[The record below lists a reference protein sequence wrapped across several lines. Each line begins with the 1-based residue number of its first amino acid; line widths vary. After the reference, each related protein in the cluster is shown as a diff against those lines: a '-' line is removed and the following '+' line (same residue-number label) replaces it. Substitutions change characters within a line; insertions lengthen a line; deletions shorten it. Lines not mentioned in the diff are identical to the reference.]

1 MNFATWQGATR
12 NAGSARPGARALMA
26 WCLDNYPMARNLG
39 IYNYRPVRGSTSL
52 SIHAE
57 GRALDVGF
65 PVVGGQAH
73 AEGTRLLN
81 QLGARGR
88 ELGVQTIIWNR
99 RIYSAR
105 SPYGRTY
112 TGVNPHIDHLHVE
125 LTRDAGERLTTS
137 TIISILGGT
146 APRRV
151 LRLTTPYMTGED
163 VKEVQR
169 RVAVA
174 ADGIYG
180 PATKDAVIR
189 FQRSKGLTADGVV
202 GAQTWAALGL

>member
-12 NAGSARPGARALMA
+12 NAGSARPGARALMS

-57 GRALDVGF
+57 GRALDVGM

-81 QLGARGR
+81 RLGARGR
-88 ELGVQTIIWNR
+88 ELGIQTIIWNR

-105 SPYGRTY
+105 SPLGRTY
-112 TGVNPHIDHLHVE
+112 SGVNPHVDHLHIE
-125 LTRDAGERLTTS
+125 LTRDAGERLTTT
-137 TIISILGGT
+137 TIIGILGGT
-146 APRRV
+146 ATRRV
-151 LRLTTPYMTGED
+151 LRLTTPMMVGSD
-163 VKEVQR
+163 VAEVQR
-169 RVAVA
+169 RLNIA
-174 ADGIYG
+174 ADGIFG
-180 PATKDAVIR
+180 PATKDAVVR
-189 FQRSKGLTADGVV
+189 FQRLNNLTADGVV
-202 GAQTWAALGL
+202 GAQTYRALGL